1 MKIFV
6 NMIIRRIKMIIKEI
20 STQTKN
26 DDGTRPYLIRD
37 SKKYTCSEWEIILQY
52 LKRNAAAGLL
62 KYEIIEP

>member
-1 MKIFV
+1 
-6 NMIIRRIKMIIKEI
+6 MIIKEI
-20 STQTKN
+20 STQTRN

-37 SKKYTCSEWEIILQY
+37 SEKYTCSEWEIILQY

>member
-1 MKIFV
+1 MTV
-6 NMIIRRIKMIIKEI
+6 KEI
-20 STQTKN
+20 STQTVY

-37 SKKYTCSEWEIILQY
+37 SKKYTQSEWAIILEY